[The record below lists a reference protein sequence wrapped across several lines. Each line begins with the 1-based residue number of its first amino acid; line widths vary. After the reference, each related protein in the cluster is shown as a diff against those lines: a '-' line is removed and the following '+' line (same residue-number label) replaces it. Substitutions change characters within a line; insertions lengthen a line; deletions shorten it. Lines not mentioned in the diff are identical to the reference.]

1 MWGYDAIK
9 LIAACN
15 THNKCFIRGEMRM
28 SYKASMLS
36 ITSSLED
43 KSTYQI
49 EGKSFVVTPVF
60 REDGHETLGEVLLR
74 LMQAE
79 NALPHP

>member
-1 MWGYDAIK
+1 
-9 LIAACN
+9 
-15 THNKCFIRGEMRM
+15 M

-60 REDGHETLGEVLLR
+60 REDGHESLGEILLR
-74 LMQAE
+74 LMQTE
-79 NALPHP
+79 NALPQP